1 MAASAETNPLLAK
14 LAKPTAR
21 YKRQAWLAM
30 AGLVMFVLLYFGL
43 AAWFGYTAYRLTI
56 GADGASKDAIWG
68 WLIGGCAAF
77 LSVFMLK
84 AVIFVKHVDTQDSI
98 ELRPD
103 EQPELFKFLYRL
115 ADKAGAP
122 RPHRVFASPRVN
134 AAVFYDLSLLN
145 LVFPSR
151 KNLEIGLGL
160 VNSLNL
166 GEFRAV
172 LAHEFGHFAQ
182 RAMAVGRWVYVA
194 QQIAGHLVARRDK
207 LDAFLRGLSHFD
219 VRVAW
224 IGWILSA
231 IVWSIRSLVD
241 SAFQLVVLMQRALSR
256 EMEMNADLV
265 AVSLTGSD
273 ALIHAL
279 HRLQTADDAWGRA
292 ATFVVGQKN
301 QGRLVPDLFAIQ
313 SQVVAHMGLLLN
325 DPAYGAVPPI
335 TGFKPSDHRLFKPEL
350 AQPPQMWLSHPLN
363 HEREANAKRHYVLAP
378 IDERSAWALF
388 SKPQVLREEVTA
400 KLLSLQP
407 SQESPARETV
417 PVTQDESLKVL
428 NEQFGREYFSG
439 RYRGVYFSR
448 SITRHAEEVASL
460 YEPVGTVALV
470 DLDRLYPATLSGDM
484 ERLRALE
491 KEVDQLQALQL
502 GVLQPSGGVILH
514 RGRVVKRKQLAS
526 VLAEADAELSSVQNR
541 LRAHDRRCRSLH
553 LTMADQLGAGWSA
566 YLKGLLA
573 ALHYADHTEAN
584 LRDLHGL
591 LRNTVAVTT
600 ATRRVS
606 DAGIQRILQDGGIL
620 RVALDQVFSQS
631 TQVVLDEALLKR
643 LEVTRWA
650 DALGSLKLPPVDRGN
665 VGDWLGAVD
674 GWVDHAV
681 ACCGALRTHALE
693 QLLLV
698 EDQLASHWRANT
710 VPNPAPTPSQVP
722 EKFGKLCPGQERQ
735 RQTRL
740 GWWGRFQTADGW
752 LPATARLLVAGG
764 VVGAVLGLGGT
775 VGEASVS
782 VYNGL
787 SRPVVVTLASGNPLH
802 VASHSSSV
810 VGLSATDKVWIVTR
824 TEQGELIEQ
833 FEADARRSFGHFVY
847 NVAGAAPLIE
857 ATVTYGN
864 AAPRPERLLGA
875 PRWTHS
881 SADVLFTDPPKS
893 ISSKSGG
900 GTRDALVGLGAEPAA
915 QQLGLLTDGAEVVRM
930 ATVRARWEPLT
941 APDIAYWFAVL
952 SHKAPHEKSVLAA
965 RLAQAPNDMVL
976 LRLEQDSASDDAE
989 RVAVCAKHQARSV
1002 ADAGNANW
1010 QYLTIRCLSDEV
1022 AKSQAFVA
1030 GYQRFPENGWFAYA
1044 AGYSDAENGRWTSA
1058 LKAFEEARKKVP
1070 VLAGPVNVDI
1080 VRIRRLL
1087 QLDLSDG
1094 LLSELSAQSAELR
1107 QLLSWEHGRLAESP
1121 IQKAYAELA
1130 RGGLNRALI
1139 LAQERPDSEA
1149 RLVRLLAASDGATSA
1164 MLTRALA
1171 LPTEA
1176 GLDDSTV
1183 WSSLAL
1189 HARAVNDLNALQA
1202 AARRLSPHGAEQML
1216 RLLAALQNKTAFDS
1230 VQRQLDGLN
1239 PELRGHGCVMAVIL
1253 LGDKTPKV
1261 WRDTAKRLLFASE
1274 RPFFS

>member
-1 MAASAETNPLLAK
+1 MADAVQPNQLLAK

-30 AGLVMFVLLYFGL
+30 AGLVFFVLLYFGL
-43 AAWFGYTAYRLTI
+43 ATWFGYTAYRLTF
-56 GADGASKDAIWG
+56 GAEGGSKNAVWG

-84 AVIFVKHVDTQDSI
+84 AVVFVKHVDTQDSI

-219 VRVAW
+219 VRLAW

-301 QGRLVPDLFAIQ
+301 QGKLVPDLFAIQ
-313 SQVVAHMGLLLN
+313 SQVVAHMGQLLN

-335 TGFKPSDHRLFKPEL
+335 TGFKASDHRLFKPEL

-363 HEREANAKRHYVLAP
+363 HEREANAKRHYVMAP

-388 SKPQVLREEVTA
+388 AKPQLLRAEVTA
-400 KLLSLQP
+400 KLLSLHP
-407 SQESPARETV
+407 SQESPAKETV
-417 PVTQDESLKVL
+417 PVTQEQSLQVL
-428 NEQFGREYFSG
+428 DEQFSREYFSS

-448 SITRHAEEVASL
+448 SITRHAEELASL
-460 YEPVGTVALV
+460 YEPVGTVGLLA
-470 DLDRLYPATLSGDM
+470 LDRLYPTTLSGDM
-484 ERLRALE
+484 ERLRTLE
-491 KEVDQLQALQL
+491 KEVDQLRALHL

-514 RGRVVKRKQLAS
+514 RGRVVKRSQLAGA
-526 VLAEADAELSSVQNR
+526 LAEVEAELAAIQNQ
-541 LRAHDRRCRSLH
+541 LQAHDRRCRSLH
-553 LTMADQLGAGWSA
+553 LAIAEQMGGEWPA

-606 DAGIQRILQDGGIL
+606 DAGIKRILQDGGVL
-620 RVALDQVFSQS
+620 HAALDQVFTQS
-631 TQVVLDEALLKR
+631 VQVVLDDTLLKR
-643 LEVTRWA
+643 LEAPRWA
-650 DALGSLKLPPVDRGN
+650 DALGALKLPPVDRGN

-674 GWVDHAV
+674 GWVDHAA
-681 ACCGALRTHALE
+681 ACCGALRTQALE
-693 QLLLV
+693 QLLLT
-698 EDQLASHWRANT
+698 EGELAGHLRANT
-710 VPNPAPTPSQVP
+710 VPAHAPTPSQIP
-722 EKFGKLCPGQERQ
+722 ANFTRLCIGRERK

-764 VVGAVLGLGGT
+764 VVGAVLGLGRT

-787 SRPVVVTLASGNPLH
+787 SRPVVVTLAEGSPLH
-802 VASHSSSV
+802 VAPRSSSV
-810 VGLSATDKVWIVTR
+810 LSLPATDQVKIVTR

-833 FEADARRSFGHFVY
+833 FEADARRSFGQFVY
-847 NVAGAAPLIE
+847 NVAGAAPLVE
-857 ATVTYGN
+857 ATVSYGN

-881 SADVLFTDPPKS
+881 SADVLFTEPPKS
-893 ISSKSGG
+893 ISSKTGG
-900 GTRDALVGLGAEPAA
+900 GTREALIGLGAEPAA
-915 QQLGLLTDGAEVVRM
+915 QQLGLLTNEADVVRM

-952 SHKAPHEKSVLAA
+952 SHKAPHDKSVLAT

-976 LRLEQDSASDDAE
+976 LRLEQDSASDTE
-989 RVAVCAKHQARSV
+989 RSAVCSKHQAR
-1002 ADAGNANW
+1002 AAAEPGNANW
-1010 QYLTIRCLSDEV
+1010 QYLTIRCLNDEA
-1022 AKSQAFVA
+1022 AKGQAFVA
-1030 GYQRFPENGWFAYA
+1030 GYQRFPANGWFAYA
-1044 AGYSDAENGRWTSA
+1044 AA
-1058 LKAFEEARKKVP
+1058 
-1070 VLAGPVNVDI
+1070 
-1080 VRIRRLL
+1080 
-1087 QLDLSDG
+1087 
-1094 LLSELSAQSAELR
+1094 
-1107 QLLSWEHGRLAESP
+1107 
-1121 IQKAYAELA
+1121 
-1130 RGGLNRALI
+1130 
-1139 LAQERPDSEA
+1139 
-1149 RLVRLLAASDGATSA
+1149 
-1164 MLTRALA
+1164 
-1171 LPTEA
+1171 
-1176 GLDDSTV
+1176 
-1183 WSSLAL
+1183 
-1189 HARAVNDLNALQA
+1189 
-1202 AARRLSPHGAEQML
+1202 
-1216 RLLAALQNKTAFDS
+1216 
-1230 VQRQLDGLN
+1230 
-1239 PELRGHGCVMAVIL
+1239 
-1253 LGDKTPKV
+1253 
-1261 WRDTAKRLLFASE
+1261 
-1274 RPFFS
+1274 